1 MSAVWKIVE
10 SRVSTRTETLFGGKA
25 SSLLSEVR
33 WEDFLNSTPSSTSS
47 FFFCGVK
54 DHIIGQTGD
63 TRRVRHGT
71 EEHKQK
77 LAKAKNM
84 TEAPSVSEC
93 LNLTGRL
100 ILNIIVLVPQLCFE
114 FSPWRKASSHGS
126 AYIHKRSFFL
136 LVPITCLCTRRESF
150 GHVTL
155 ASS

>member
-1 MSAVWKIVE
+1 MSAVWKIVA

-33 WEDFLNSTPSSTSS
+33 WEDFLNSTLSSTSS

-63 TRRVRHGT
+63 TTRVRHGT
-71 EEHKQK
+71 EEHKKK

-93 LNLTGRL
+93 LSLTGGL
-100 ILNIIVLVPQLCFE
+100 ILNIVVLVPQLWSLARGE
-114 FSPWRKASSHGS
+114 KLHPTVLLTSTRGPFSSSSLSCVCAHAGKA
-126 AYIHKRSFFL
+126 L
-136 LVPITCLCTRRESF
+136 
-150 GHVTL
+150 VTL
-155 ASS
+155 L